1 MKQQENKSA
10 VKRPSGTQI
19 RRKQFYGEPAMN
31 NALKGAK
38 FPDDLQRTGKG
49 KSMNQNNA
57 ILSIIMGILLLALPV
72 WAQEKADETA
82 ELAKKLANPI
92 ASLISVPFQYNLDF
106 GIGPADA
113 SKSIVNIQPV
123 IPFSLNS
130 EWNLITRTIF
140 PVIYAEAP
148 AAGLDSTAGLGD
160 IVQSFF
166 LSPKE
171 PVGGWI
177 MGAGPVLLY
186 PSATEKT
193 LGSDKWGAGP
203 TAVILKQQSGF
214 TYGMLANHIWSF
226 AGLDNREDIS
236 ATFLQPFLAYQTK
249 TYTTFG
255 VNTESTYDWK
265 SEKWTI
271 PINLTVA
278 QMLKI
283 GGMPIQFTLGGRYYA
298 LRGDLPVSEVI

>member
-1 MKQQENKSA
+1 MQS
-10 VKRPSGTQI
+10 V
-19 RRKQFYGEPAMN
+19 
-31 NALKGAK
+31 
-38 FPDDLQRTGKG
+38 
-49 KSMNQNNA
+49 
-57 ILSIIMGILLLALPV
+57 IIGILLLALPA

-92 ASLISVPFQYNLDF
+92 ASLISVPIQYNLDF

-113 SKSIVNIQPV
+113 TKNIVNIQPV
-123 IPFSLNS
+123 IPFSLNQS
-130 EWNLITRTIF
+130 WSLITRTIV

-148 AAGLDSTAGLGD
+148 AAGLDSTSGLGD
-160 IVQSFF
+160 ITQSFF
-166 LSPKE
+166 FSPKE
-171 PVGGWI
+171 PIGGWI
-177 MGAGPVLLY
+177 MGAGPVMLY

-214 TYGMLANHIWSF
+214 TYGMLANHIWSYV
-226 AGLDNREDIS
+226 GLDNRNDIS

-265 SEKWTI
+265 SEQWTV
-271 PINLTVA
+271 PINFTIA
-278 QMLKI
+278 QMVKI

-298 LRGDLPVSEVI
+298 DKPDGGPDWGLRFGVTFLFPK

>member
-1 MKQQENKSA
+1 MKK
-10 VKRPSGTQI
+10 KI
-19 RRKQFYGEPAMN
+19 C
-31 NALKGAK
+31 
-38 FPDDLQRTGKG
+38 
-49 KSMNQNNA
+49 
-57 ILSIIMGILLLALPV
+57 LLLVFLGIFLPALPV

-92 ASLISVPFQYNLDF
+92 ASLISVPIQGNLDF

-113 SKSIVNIQPV
+113 TKLTVNIQPV
-123 IPFSLNS
+123 IPFSLNKKWS
-130 EWNLITRTIF
+130 LITRTIF

-148 AAGLDSTAGLGD
+148 AAGLDSTSGLGD

-166 LSPKE
+166 FSPKE

-177 MGAGPVLLY
+177 MGAGPVMLY

-193 LGSDKWGAGP
+193 LGTDKWGSGP

-226 AGLDNREDIS
+226 AGDNDRQDIS
-236 ATFLQPFLAYQTK
+236 ATSLQPFLAYQTK
-249 TYTTFG
+249 TYTTFSI
-255 VNTESTYDWK
+255 NTESTYDWK
-265 SEKWTI
+265 SEQWTV

-278 QMLKI
+278 QMVKI

-298 LRGDLPVSEVI
+298 DKPDGGPDWGLRFGVTFLFPK

>member
-1 MKQQENKSA
+1 
-10 VKRPSGTQI
+10 
-19 RRKQFYGEPAMN
+19 
-31 NALKGAK
+31 
-38 FPDDLQRTGKG
+38 
-49 KSMNQNNA
+49 MNQK
-57 ILSIIMGILLLALPV
+57 LTMQSVIIGILLLALPA

-92 ASLISVPFQYNLDF
+92 ASLISVPIQYNLDF
-106 GIGPADA
+106 GIGSADA
-113 SKSIVNIQPV
+113 TKLTVNIQPV
-123 IPFSLNS
+123 IPFSLNPKWS
-130 EWNLITRTIF
+130 LITRTIF

-148 AAGLDSTAGLGD
+148 APGLDSTSGLGD
-160 IVQSFF
+160 ITQSFF

-171 PVGGWI
+171 SVGGWI

-214 TYGMLANHIWSF
+214 TYGMLANHIWSYV
-226 AGLDNREDIS
+226 GLDNRNDIS

-265 SEKWTI
+265 SEQWTV
-271 PINLTVA
+271 PINFTIA
-278 QMLKI
+278 QMVKI

-298 LRGDLPVSEVI
+298 DKPDGGPDWGLRFQVTFLFPK

>member
-1 MKQQENKSA
+1 
-10 VKRPSGTQI
+10 
-19 RRKQFYGEPAMN
+19 MN
-31 NALKGAK
+31 RNA
-38 FPDDLQRTGKG
+38 TVISI
-49 KSMNQNNA
+49 SMVV
-57 ILSIIMGILLLALPV
+57 LLLALPV

-92 ASLISVPFQYNLDF
+92 ASLISVPIQGNLDF
-106 GIGPADA
+106 GIGSADA
-113 SKSIVNIQPV
+113 TKLTVNIQPV

-130 EWNLITRTIF
+130 KWNLITRTIF

-148 AAGLDSTAGLGD
+148 ADGIDSTSGLGD

-166 LSPKE
+166 LSPKD

-177 MGAGPVLLY
+177 MGAGPVMLY

-214 TYGMLANHIWSF
+214 TYGLLANHIWSF
-226 AGLDNREDIS
+226 AGLDDRNDIS
-236 ATFLQPFLAYQTK
+236 ATLLQPFLAYQTK

-265 SEKWTI
+265 SEQWTV
-271 PINLTVA
+271 PVNLTLA
-278 QMLKI
+278 QMVKI
-283 GGMPIQFTLGGRYYA
+283 GGMPIQFMLGGRYYA
-298 LRGDLPVSEVI
+298 DKPDGGPDWGLRFQVTFLFPK